1 MKTSQ
6 WHRAV
11 ENRCVFN
18 ARLKALSDRS
28 GDGSAG
34 SRRFRV
40 AGPLTAKLRCP
51 VAVRGR
57 ETSRVPIVTIAHK

>member
-6 WHRAV
+6 WRQAV
-11 ENRCVFN
+11 ENRCVFT

-34 SRRFRV
+34 VWQLIHV
-40 AGPLTAKLRCP
+40 AGLLTAKLHCP
-51 VAVRGR
+51 AAV
-57 ETSRVPIVTIAHK
+57 